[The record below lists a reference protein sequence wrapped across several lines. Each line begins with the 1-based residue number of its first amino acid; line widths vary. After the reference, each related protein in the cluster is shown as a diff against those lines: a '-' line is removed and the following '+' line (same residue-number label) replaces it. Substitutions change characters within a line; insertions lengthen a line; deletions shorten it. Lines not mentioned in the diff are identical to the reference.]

1 MAFKFTHKNRK
12 ELTEM
17 LNAALPVFGLDVN
30 WWRDTK
36 EDGGYRLSIMGF
48 SAMMRIVAQDEV
60 HSFPLKSRITPAK
73 FLMALDKS
81 METPYYII
89 EAKGKTS
96 AMLLLFSPKEATVAM
111 LCDDPEL
118 FAAGL
123 GPRKR

>member
-12 ELTEM
+12 ELTDM
-17 LNAALPVFGLDVN
+17 LNAAIGTTDMN
-30 WWRDTK
+30 HHWWRTLAA
-36 EDGGYRLSIMGF
+36 DGGYRLSALGV